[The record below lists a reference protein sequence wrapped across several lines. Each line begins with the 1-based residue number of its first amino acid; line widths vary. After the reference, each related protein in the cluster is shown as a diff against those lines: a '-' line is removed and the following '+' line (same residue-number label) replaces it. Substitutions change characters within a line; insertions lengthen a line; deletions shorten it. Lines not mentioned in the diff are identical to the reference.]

1 MCCTCA
7 IGIVIKWMLFFLKM
21 KKNLAICTAY
31 IYNGQVKDMY
41 IGSCLPHNANYV
53 THGGKRKL
61 KAMNHTIKR
70 IWNTVTT
77 VLVGL
82 VVGLAVLVWGVQLLG
97 LDVLVVQSGSM
108 EPAYPTGSL
117 VYLIKADAE
126 ELEVGDVV
134 TFKLSANVRGTHRI
148 IEVVEQEGRRFFRTK
163 GDANEHADNGLLAP
177 EDIVGQVLFGIPLLG
192 YVIAYIQNPPG
203 TYVAIAVG
211 ALLALLTFLP
221 DLLTEDGKKKEAETN
236 K

>member
-1 MCCTCA
+1 
-7 IGIVIKWMLFFLKM
+7 
-21 KKNLAICTAY
+21 
-31 IYNGQVKDMY
+31 
-41 IGSCLPHNANYV
+41 
-53 THGGKRKL
+53 
-61 KAMNHTIKR
+61 MNHTIKR

-117 VYLIKADAE
+117 VYLIKADAD

-148 IEVVEQEGRRFFRTK
+148 IEVVEQEGQRFFRTK

-192 YVIAYIQNPPG
+192 YAIAYIQNPPG